1 MNHCLPPH
9 IRSPMLY
16 KFRILFPLIK
26 RRIARSLKWMTNL
39 WNVIGSYD
47 SANQHACLPCDK
59 SSFLFV
65 SSPLYVS
72 TASSVICHIACTIQ
86 QSREKKTP
94 TMTNLNV
101 CDESMKWQTQEKEEE
116 KRVVN
121 TMGFVFVLRYI
132 FVLYI
137 SNTMGNE
144 TTNKICLFNVTQT
157 CEHTKIKY
165 DKPKSVSA

>member
-1 MNHCLPPH
+1 MND
-9 IRSPMLY
+9 
-16 KFRILFPLIK
+16 K
-26 RRIARSLKWMTNL
+26 SLKCHWFV
-39 WNVIGSYD
+39 WFSQ
-47 SANQHACLPCDK
+47 SACLLAMWQIEFFICLQPSLCVYRI
-59 SSFLFV
+59 V
-65 SSPLYVS
+65 SDLSH
-72 TASSVICHIACTIQ
+72 SVYNPTKQ
-86 QSREKKTP
+86 REKTP

-121 TMGFVFVLRYI
+121 TMGFVFVLRL
-132 FVLYI
+132 FVRVGMCALMLYI